1 MLVLNVGGLSV
12 PNDDDNEN
20 FSSQALRRARLD
32 LIFKDYEVTSTKNA
46 LVLIVVVCYMFLFR
60 NVYGSR

>member
-32 LIFKDYEVTSTKNA
+32 LIFKDYEVTSIKNA

>member
-12 PNDDDNEN
+12 PNNDDNEN

-32 LIFKDYEVTSTKNA
+32 LIFKDYEVTSIKNA

>member
-12 PNDDDNEN
+12 PNNDDNEN